1 MVKSTLLFKNKQPV
15 NNVRMWDGE
24 VGDNIFFL
32 PEMENGLFEFI
43 NNQTKGFFRQITIP
57 PILSSFLG
65 KRIANQKY
73 FLSIK
78 KQLPNFTYNRLPN
91 KKSTQQ
97 TNVFDFTGIMGDML
111 SILKTRSPKLLFD
124 ALHDLIQKAVKDY
137 PTGKNY
143 MFIYGDPELD
153 GNESDLLNLI
163 IYINRLYGGKIESN
177 LDGIVYVTKGEN
189 RYYPL
194 AIKDDDKLVFQRN
207 ILGMV
212 MKERNIQIKDKEYL
226 NEKLDQTRLKIQK
239 LIDQMEESKKKADLI
254 KLDDKDFIQ
263 QVKDELSKVPLKGT
277 LEEKLNQLFQ
287 DSDKQ
292 NTPTTPSTQ
301 IEKISQTDLMI
312 NKKYNGSVSV
322 HIPKGSFDYQ
332 KIVGLDELGGYN
344 KQHSEL
350 TENTDALIKDLI
362 EGTLTSDNELN
373 IKVLKI
379 STKIVDTNTDR
390 YKEYTIRIQHKDLG
404 NTTQKPY
411 NITFRVPYVV
421 QDKYVKIGGN
431 NYIMINQLFP
441 KPIQKIAPN
450 LVRFYTHYSVCSVTL
465 KSTKL
470 NNGVSYNEIEDEIIN
485 ILQGSKRIKFE
496 IIPDDKKQQLSDKYS
511 IDLSTVR
518 FNMEIK

>member
-32 PEMENGLFEFI
+32 PEMENGLYEFI
-43 NNQTKGFFRQITIP
+43 NTQTKGFFRQITIP
-57 PILSSFLG
+57 PIISSFLG

-97 TNVFDFTGIMGDML
+97 TNVFDFTGIMSDIL

-163 IYINRLYGGKIESN
+163 IYINRLYGGKIEST

-194 AIKDDDKLVFQRN
+194 AIKNEDKLIFQRN

-212 MKERNIQIKDKEYL
+212 MKERNIQIKDKEFVE
-226 NEKLDQTRLKIQK
+226 EKLNQTKLKIQK
-239 LIDQMEESKKKADLI
+239 LVDQMEESKKKPDLI
-254 KLDDKDFIQ
+254 FDDKEFIQ
-263 QVKDELSKVPLKGT
+263 QVKDELANVPIKGT
-277 LEEKLNQLFQ
+277 LEEKLNQLF
-287 DSDKQ
+287 KE
-292 NTPTTPSTQ
+292 TPSKGVENLTKTNQ
-301 IEKISQTDLMI
+301 MI
-312 NKKYNGSVSV
+312 NKKYNGSVEV
-322 HIPKGSFDYQ
+322 NIPKGSFDYQ

-344 KQHSEL
+344 KQYSEL
-350 TENTDALIKDLI
+350 TENTDSLIKELI
-362 EGTLTSDNELN
+362 EGTLTSDKELN

-379 STKIVDTNTDR
+379 SSKIIDNNTDR
-390 YKEYTIRIQHKDLG
+390 YKEYTVRIQHKDLG

-465 KSTKL
+465 KNTKL
-470 NNGVSYNEIEDEIIN
+470 NSDVSYNEIEDGIIN
-485 ILQGSKRIKFE
+485 ILQGSKRIKFDILE
-496 IIPDDKKQQLSDKYS
+496 NDKKQQLSDKYS
-511 IDLSTVR
+511 IDLSNVR